1 MSVHG
6 YMELTNNEYAEIIIK
21 RSGIKK
27 WEVAQKLKIREESLS
42 RWFRNEL
49 TDEQLESICKVC
61 PYKEQIVFAFGEG
74 IADLEDDLL
83 KVMEG

>member
-1 MSVHG
+1 MSVKG

-27 WEVAQKLKIREESLS
+27 WEVAQKLKIRDESLS

-49 TDEQLESICKVC
+49 TDEQ
-61 PYKEQIVFAFGEG
+61 KE
-74 IADLEDDLL
+74 
-83 KVMEG
+83 